1 MSDTDRRKDFFFQ
14 EIDNNIAK
22 KIKPS
27 VLLNY
32 LVVVDSSISK
42 HTGSNKSKKNHSVY
56 KLKQ

>member
-14 EIDNNIAK
+14 EIDNDIAK
-22 KIKPS
+22 KIKPT

-32 LVVVDSSISK
+32 LVVVDSSILRHS
-42 HTGSNKSKKNHSVY
+42 GSNKSRKNHSVY